1 MSQLFGPSNPTLD
14 DDDNDRDFVPAS
26 LGMRDLPAPP
36 SAEEAFF
43 QLDINRSLDQHGRL
57 ARTVAIGFA
66 ALAVLYLLAQVF
78 VLKTWPTYI
87 ADSIVYVQPTPAKV
101 LPSEGGAPR
110 WPFNGST
117 YETYIEQQMMNVS
130 RPDVLIGAVHK
141 LNGFERPGESDQL
154 AVDRL
159 VRMLEVTRQGSAY
172 QFSIAAVAGNPAFAA
187 QIANAVT
194 VAYIESA
201 SRDERTGDQQRIAL
215 LKEERDRI
223 QTALAADRTE
233 QYELNKQLGVAS
245 VGAKT
250 PDHYDEDITQILTDL
265 AKARADHDAAASK
278 FTSMDAGHSPSSVA
292 IDAQADEMISSDAG
306 LVSMKL
312 SLNARRVML
321 IAQMANLTPANPQ
334 YKLDEAELTK
344 INGTLEEMMKDLRA
358 KAAER
363 IQLQLRTDLE
373 RTGDVEAE
381 LNGQLRQLVSTA
393 TSATPKMQRSSYLA
407 GDIKR
412 LEARDANVDEEL
424 HNVLL
429 EDNAPAAACQVAP
442 AVAPLTRG
450 RSDVLRNTFMIAL
463 AGLFFGVLAAVV
475 AHKVD
480 PKIYIA
486 ADVERVL
493 GLAPLAQLP
502 NFNEVSEGVAEEY
515 MLRLASAI
523 EHGRKQGSF
532 RNCVFTG
539 IGPGTG
545 VSTLVN
551 RVRAM
556 LEAMGRTTI
565 LVDATGA
572 RPPVQHSSADPKG
585 ADSGSAESA
594 LHLVPGGRVARPT
607 ALERMA
613 EETETEED
621 SLVLTD
627 TAPLS
632 VSAETEYLARFVDCA
647 IVVIESGV
655 TTRDAL
661 RETAQ
666 TLQRLKFG
674 TVGFV
679 LNRVG
684 SAKAD
689 AAFRAS
695 VEAVETHLRAQG
707 ANASRRKERSSPSG
721 LEEPVGEN
729 PAPPSA
735 TSPRSLFEPEV
746 AAAAATV
753 ARFSAPPAQKPGSA
767 PAFCLPSSP
776 MGSTPVARAVK
787 RFSLPFSTELAAES
801 EEPVS
806 VPPIEQPAAP
816 EPPSPASSLT
826 GTAEPAMTK
835 AAPDS
840 LPDSQSD
847 PLPIPADLRSL
858 SQEQEPPAAIANP
871 PVRVAEDKPFAPFPG
886 AAEDVAIT
894 AGLPADALCSSHPI
908 AATGASSTSTPV
920 RENPARAIA
929 VRANHPMSATEP
941 KETIQPRSSIADKF
955 AVPKEPPGVA
965 EPPIAPDQ
973 VVAPEPAKDTQAD
986 PAAVGPASDLPWWL
1000 SDAPH
1005 NPEPVR
1011 PPVLWQPAK
1020 MRTSK
1025 AAFARPAIGNAPNSQ
1040 TSAIAGAQKTD
1051 SDSDSAPT
1059 DRDSRLSGLRNL
1071 LFVLGVKNRR
1081 SGEESPPQPA
1091 TSGPKTDPKPIVRT
1105 ERSIAEDNPP
1115 TADAASPRLVTAP
1128 PEVLPPR
1135 PVVIEFDHLEA
1146 RPGESSRPDRRP
1158 PDDRIATLPSKRGQ
1172 YKKN

>member
-14 DDDNDRDFVPAS
+14 DDDNDRDFAPRSA
-26 LGMRDLPAPP
+26 GMRDLPAPP

-43 QLDINRSLDQHGRL
+43 QLDIKRSLDQHGRL

-66 ALAVLYLLAQVF
+66 ALAALYLLAQVF

-87 ADSIVYVQPTPAKV
+87 ADSIVYIQPTPAKV

-110 WPFNGST
+110 WPFDGST

-154 AVDRL
+154 AIDRL

-245 VGAKT
+245 VGVKV

-278 FTSMDAGHSPSSVA
+278 FSSMDAGHGPSSVA

-306 LVSMKL
+306 LVSMKQ

-334 YKLDEAELTK
+334 YKLDETELSK
-344 INGTLEEMMKDLRA
+344 INGTLEAMMKDLRA

-363 IQLQLRTDLE
+363 IQLQLRIDLE
-373 RTGDVEAE
+373 RTSDVEAE
-381 LNGQLRQLVSTA
+381 LNGQLRQLVSAA

-412 LEARDANVDEEL
+412 LEARYANVDEEL
-424 HNVLL
+424 HNVFL
-429 EDNAPAAACQVAP
+429 EDNAPAAAYQVAP

-450 RSDVLRNTFMIAL
+450 KSRVLRNTFMIAL

-475 AHKVD
+475 AHTVD

-493 GLAPLAQLP
+493 GFAPLAQLP

-523 EHGRKQGSF
+523 EHGRKQGSL
-532 RNCVFTG
+532 RNCIFTG
-539 IGPGTG
+539 TGPGTG

-551 RVRAM
+551 RVRTM

-572 RPPVQHSSADPKG
+572 RLPVQHSSADPKG

-594 LHLVPGGRVARPT
+594 LHLVPGGRVTRPT
-607 ALERMA
+607 ALQRMA
-613 EETETEED
+613 EEAETEED

-647 IVVIESGV
+647 VVVIESGV

-666 TLQRLKFG
+666 TLQRLNVG

-684 SAKAD
+684 LAKAD
-689 AAFRAS
+689 HAFRAS

-707 ANASRRKERSSPSG
+707 ASASRRKERSSPSG
-721 LEEPVGEN
+721 SEEPVGEN
-729 PAPPSA
+729 PAPPKA
-735 TSPRSLFEPEV
+735 TSPHSLFEPEV
-746 AAAAATV
+746 AAAAAAV
-753 ARFSAPPAQKPGSA
+753 ARFSAPPAQMPGSR
-767 PAFCLPSSP
+767 PAVCLPASP
-776 MGSTPVARAVK
+776 MGATSVAQAVK

-801 EEPVS
+801 EEPVA
-806 VPPIEQPAAP
+806 VPPIDEPAAP
-816 EPPSPASSLT
+816 QPPSPAFSLT
-826 GTAEPAMTK
+826 GIAVPALTK
-835 AAPDS
+835 AVSDS
-840 LPDSQSD
+840 LPM
-847 PLPIPADLRSL
+847 PADLRPL
-858 SQEQEPPAAIANP
+858 SQEQEPPAAIADP
-871 PVRVAEDKPFAPFPG
+871 PVRVAEDKPFAPFSG
-886 AAEDVAIT
+886 ADEDVAIT
-894 AGLPADALCSSHPI
+894 VGLPADVPRSSHPI
-908 AATGASSTSTPV
+908 AATVPSGRSTPV
-920 RENPARAIA
+920 QENPAPPIA
-929 VRANHPMSATEP
+929 VRANHPVSATGP
-941 KETIQPRSSIADKF
+941 KETIQPRSLIADKF
-955 AVPKEPPGVA
+955 AVPKEPAGVA

-973 VVAPEPAKDTQAD
+973 LVAPEPAKDPQPG
-986 PAAVGPASDLPWWL
+986 PATVGPASDLPWWL

-1005 NPEPVR
+1005 NAEPVR

-1020 MRTSK
+1020 MRASK
-1025 AAFARPAIGNAPNSQ
+1025 ADLAGPAIGNAANSQ
-1040 TSAIAGAQKTD
+1040 TSAIAGAQKSD
-1051 SDSDSAPT
+1051 SDSDSAPA

-1091 TSGPKTDPKPIVRT
+1091 SGGPKTDPKPIVRT

-1115 TADAASPRLVTAP
+1115 PADAASPRLVTAP

-1146 RPGESSRPDRRP
+1146 RPGDSSRPDCRT

-1172 YKKN
+1172 YKKS